1 MKSVTCL
8 AALCGTATLHA
19 GVAILAFRL
28 LAPADNQ
35 PTPEPVLIQA
45 HLAPRALPI
54 APPLPA
60 PAPMPAP
67 AVEKPHTPSARP
79 APRPTPAK
87 PVAKAQASPA
97 APLSPPLAHAE
108 AAPAP
113 AINSAPAVAV
123 VAPPAPQPALPAP
136 AAPVR
141 AGPSIPA
148 SYAASNRKPD
158 YPLIARRY
166 GEQGTVMLS
175 VYVRADGSA
184 GEVLVKTSSG
194 HELLDESAKTAVQGW
209 RFNPASIDGKPI
221 AQWYQIPIPFTLSN
235 SLHN

>member
-1 MKSVTCL
+1 MKSGTCL
-8 AALCGTATLHA
+8 AALCGTVALHA
-19 GVAILAFRL
+19 LAAVLTIRL
-28 LAPADNQ
+28 LTQ
-35 PTPEPVLIQA
+35 PSALPPQPEPPLIQA
-45 HLAPRALPI
+45 HLMPRALPV
-54 APPLPA
+54 A
-60 PAPMPAP
+60 PAPPVPAP
-67 AVEKPHTPSARP
+67 AVTPEKPHTPAARP
-79 APRPTPAK
+79 ARPLVTPRPLAKVNPAAATVPPPAAAAETPPAPVIN
-87 PVAKAQASPA
+87 PVASVAASPA
-97 APLSPPLAHAE
+97 P
-108 AAPAP
+108 
-113 AINSAPAVAV
+113 
-123 VAPPAPQPALPAP
+123 PPAMPPP

-148 SYAASNRKPD
+148 SYAVSNRKPD

-184 GEVLVKTSSG
+184 GEVQIKTSSG

-209 RFNPASIDGKPI
+209 RFNPATIDGKPI